1 MANGIFD
8 SAAGG
13 TAAVY
18 ADGTNGANGI
28 NGNSDTGDGV
38 SGASETGI
46 GVVANCVTGIA
57 VSAYSNSHTGV
68 FATSGTGI
76 GVHAIGGGATGTL
89 YGEPPGETMPPT
101 APPLE
106 PAAIFAEGG
115 PGIGVVATSNTT
127 GVHGSG
133 AAGAGVWGTS
143 TGYDGVHGES
153 SAAQHAG
160 VSGTNT
166 AGGIGTGSGVY
177 GSGAAGAGVWG
188 TSTGYDG
195 VHGESSAARHAGVS
209 GTNTDGGIGVFGN
222 SSGNAGQFEGNVLV
236 TGTINVGG
244 DVVLQNA
251 DCAEDFDVAESD
263 LAVGTVVVMSSDGNV
278 RPCDADYA
286 TTVVGVVS
294 GAGGLRPGITLDR
307 RESATPRIPIA
318 LMGKVYCKADAAS
331 SPINMGDLLTTS
343 ETRGHAMKA
352 SDPSRAFGSVIGKAL
367 GPLAEGQGLI
377 PVLVALQ

>member
-127 GVHGSG
+127 GVH
-133 AAGAGVWGTS
+133 
-143 TGYDGVHGES
+143 
-153 SAAQHAG
+153 
-160 VSGTNT
+160 
-166 AGGIGTGSGVY
+166 